1 MKLKR
6 TSGKGK
12 KWKKGDSCVSNPD
25 NTKFR
30 EAARGRFFQKMEGE
44 SNLTKE
50 AVAQHEAAL
59 SNVSEQMENL
69 GITPEDL
76 QSAGKSCKTFATN
89 FTTCTIPAFEKFF
102 RDFNVSSEQHTRMLA
117 IHAAAQEYMK
127 ESGMPETSTSYFCA
141 LMISLEGISD
151 SEEDVSATLSLM
163 AKVIRRVQ
171 VDVLRAR
178 FSYFAKSLDL
188 IISQYQESG
197 NGSLLINALG
207 SMSVLLR
214 AQQRD
219 QWSYPYTNNLLQKIM
234 AFTVY
239 DKPKVRKSA
248 HHDVTA
254 VLKASC
260 FMLDEEKENVLHPAA
275 GEVAEFCN
283 AQLRAASEMGNTKTT
298 LHLLVLLRQV
308 IALFPKKQLKA
319 ACEGILSVMQLGNS
333 LINASAMQAL
343 YSVMVSKPSPEIF
356 PSGTNA
362 ALITALTT
370 GTSGVPGSLA
380 AVIPSM
386 NDSQPACA
394 WITVLTAALMNL
406 CRNDEEEGMKY
417 ITTWFVQ
424 LVPFWGSEHSD
435 VHVKVFE
442 SFEALLEESIGKCSE
457 ELQATENFQNQ
468 VQTLFQEVEG
478 GMSLQYQPAWIYVF
492 KTLSKCF
499 STLGP
504 RFPDMMMPCL
514 RNLVVLVRDWNCP
527 VRPHVE
533 HCIGAAVKGLGP
545 KALMSVVPLQI
556 TGNIAEDEK
565 HLWVLPLLRR
575 HVKNA
580 ELTYFED
587 FFVHLAGK
595 CFVILDTLKGK
606 GEGESLLSKT
616 YRTVENQIWG
626 MLPSFCDK
634 AKDVEQAMS
643 NEKFARILCDH
654 IKFRDDTR
662 IQIMAAMRN
671 LINDNKENPGRLA
684 TYAKNYLP
692 ALFNVYLTKPKGKA
706 GKKTEEPMIH
716 QSQRLAAYSTI
727 KTYLQIVPQPKCQE
741 FLNLIMNKYDTETD
755 SFKKQAFLDL
765 GRAFLP
771 YMEVDSY
778 EKFFEKIKPLL
789 AETLNHKEQKAA
801 YKLLE
806 DLLSIGTESSSE
818 FITNNLDT
826 LFENLLQSL
835 AAASPSSRAP
845 RLRCIRQVL
854 LNLKTNMEEE
864 KRDTFLQQVVAETV
878 MCCGKGMSTATRKAA
893 FTLLADV
900 GTAIQKHLECSP
912 EDTVRHSM
920 KLFLAGL
927 VGSPALAKNS
937 IIAITSLTFQ
947 FKTIIPKDVLDLL
960 MSNMCI
966 QLLCKSREIVGASL
980 SFILATLSFLP
991 VPVMSDYFEKIFKTM
1006 CKIDPDTQR
1015 KFRRRM
1021 RDILSRLLR
1030 KFGSDR
1036 LMAMVPPGD
1045 GILQKRIRN
1054 LRKED
1059 ARKKREREA
1068 KRKQGSKVQDSDDE
1082 DFVRGAIPP
1091 GLDEILA
1098 EIDSDDDK
1106 TDDDDEEEGKRG
1118 RKGKKENKQ
1127 KGMKEAW
1134 IKEDEDNIVD
1144 LLDPS
1149 AGQAVLSKRPKL
1161 KPKRPKEKSSGGFEV
1176 DDKTGRMIIMDKEEQ
1191 KEEKKKIG
1199 SSNIEFMEDLDE
1211 FLEMKAG
1218 VKDGKIKNRKRTL
1231 SAGSEENAE
1240 PPNKVSG
1247 KGPSNL
1253 NSKKVAQKK
1262 RFDYGSEFSMKK
1274 AKGDMMK
1281 KGKVMPYAYVQF
1293 TKDRLNKRKKA
1304 KFEGQFTSLV
1314 RGARKGV
1321 AKGSKQKMKSK
1332 K

>member
-1 MKLKR
+1 MKFKR

-12 KWKKGDSCVSNPD
+12 RWKKGDSCVSNPE

-30 EAARGRFFQKMEGE
+30 EAARGRFFQKFEGE
-44 SNLTKE
+44 SGLTKE

-59 SNVSEQMENL
+59 SNVSDQMENL

-76 QSAGKSCKTFATN
+76 QSAGKSCNTFATN
-89 FTTCTIPAFEKFF
+89 ITTCTIPAFEKFF
-102 RDFNVSSEQHTRMLA
+102 RDFSVSSEQHTRMLA

-151 SEEDVSATLSLM
+151 SEGDVSATLALM

-171 VDVLRAR
+171 VEVLRAR
-178 FSYFAKSLDL
+178 FGDFAKRLDN
-188 IISQYQESG
+188 IISLYQESG
-197 NGSLLINALG
+197 NGSLLVNALG

-214 AQQRD
+214 AQLRD
-219 QWSYPYTNNLLQKIM
+219 QWSYPYTNNLLQKIL
-234 AFTVY
+234 AFAVY
-239 DKPKVRKSA
+239 DKPKVRKAA

-260 FMLDEEKENVLHPAA
+260 FMLDEEDEKLIHPAA

-283 AQLRAASEMGNTKTT
+283 TQLRASSEMGNTKTT

-308 IALFPKKQLKA
+308 IASFPRKQLKV
-319 ACEGILSVMQLGNS
+319 ACESILSVMQLGNS

-343 YSVMVSKPSPEIF
+343 YSVMVAKPSPEVF
-356 PSGTNA
+356 PSATNA

-406 CRNDEEEGMKY
+406 CRVDEEEGMKY
-417 ITTWFVQ
+417 VTAWFVQ
-424 LVPFWGSEHSD
+424 LVPFWCSEHND
-435 VHVKVFE
+435 VHSKVFE
-442 SFEALLEESIGKCSE
+442 SFDALLEESIGKCSE
-457 ELQATENFQNQ
+457 EMRATDNFQLQ
-468 VQTLFQEVEG
+468 VQTLFQAVEG
-478 GMSLQYQPAWIYVF
+478 GMSLQYQPAWVYVF

-499 STLGP
+499 STVGP
-504 RFPDMMMPCL
+504 LFPDMMMPCL
-514 RNLVVLVRDWNCP
+514 KNLVTLVRDWNCP

-575 HVKNA
+575 HVKNT
-580 ELTYFED
+580 ELTFFED
-587 FFVHLAGK
+587 YFVHLAGK
-595 CFVILDTLKGK
+595 CFVILNALKEK
-606 GEGESLLSKT
+606 GEGNSLLSKT

-626 MLPSFCDK
+626 LLPSFCDK
-634 AKDVEQAMS
+634 AKDVEKALS
-643 NEKFARILCDH
+643 NEKFARVLCDH

-662 IQIMAAMRN
+662 IQVMAAMRN
-671 LINDNKENPGRLA
+671 LINDNKENPGRLGI
-684 TYAKNYLP
+684 YSKNYLP
-692 ALFNVYLTKPKGKA
+692 ALFNVYLTKVQDKSERE
-706 GKKTEEPMIH
+706 TNEPTIH

-727 KTYLQIVPQPKCQE
+727 KTYLQIVPKPKCNE
-741 FLNLIMNKYDTETD
+741 FLNLIMNKYDAETD

-765 GRAFLP
+765 VRAFLP
-771 YMEVDSY
+771 YMEIDSY
-778 EKFFEKIKPLL
+778 ETFFERVKPLL
-789 AETLNHKEQKAA
+789 TENVNHKEQKAA
-801 YKLLE
+801 YRLLE
-806 DLLSIGTESSSE
+806 ELLSVGTESSSQ
-818 FITNNLDT
+818 FITNNLQM
-826 LFENLLQSL
+826 LYEILLQSL
-835 AAASPSSRAP
+835 TAASPASRAP

-854 LNLKTNMEEE
+854 LNLKIDMDEEE
-864 KRDTFLQQVVAETV
+864 RETFLQQVVAETV
-878 MCCGKGMSTATRKAA
+878 MCCGKGMSSATRKAA
-893 FTLLADV
+893 FSLLTDV
-900 GTAIQKHLECSP
+900 GTTIQKQLQCSP

-937 IIAITSLTFQ
+937 IIAITSLTYQ
-947 FKTIIPKDVLDLL
+947 FKGIIPKDVLDLL
-960 MSNMCI
+960 MNNMCI
-966 QLLCKSREIVGASL
+966 QLLCKSREIVGACL
-980 SFILATLSFLP
+980 SFFLATLSFLP
-991 VPVMSDYFEKIFKTM
+991 VPVMSDYFENIFKTL

-1021 RDILSRLLR
+1021 RDILSRLVR

-1036 LMAMVPPGD
+1036 LMALVPPGD

-1054 LRKED
+1054 LRKEE
-1059 ARKKREREA
+1059 ARKKKERQA
-1068 KRKQGSKVQDSDDE
+1068 KRKQGGKAEDSEDE

-1098 EIDSDDDK
+1098 EIDSDDGRS
-1106 TDDDDEEEGKRG
+1106 DDDDDDKKGG
-1118 RKGKKENKQ
+1118 RKGKREDRK
-1127 KGMKEAW
+1127 KGLKEAW

-1144 LLDPS
+1144 LLDPT

-1161 KPKRPKEKSSGGFEV
+1161 KARRPKEGSTGGFEV
-1176 DDKTGRMIIMDKEEQ
+1176 DENTGRIIITDPDEQ
-1191 KEEKKKIG
+1191 KKEKEKKG

-1218 VKDGKIKNRKRTL
+1218 VREGKIKQRKRNL
-1231 SAGSEENAE
+1231 SEGSEENEE

-1247 KGPSNL
+1247 KGPSNV
-1253 NSKKVAQKK
+1253 NSKKIAQKK
-1262 RFDYGSEFSMKK
+1262 RFDYGSDFRMKK

-1304 KFEGQFTSLV
+1304 KFQGQFTSLV
-1314 RGARKGV
+1314 RGAKKGV
-1321 AKGSKQKMKSK
+1321 AKGSKQKMRSK